1 MLWLVHTAILSRKWN
16 KESVEKIPF
25 QKSNWNFIDL
35 NRILCKLN
43 LANIWSMKLVFRFDK
58 SAGEIVNGNAHT
70 SVLSFQIRSIAFT
83 KLCRFQRRTHSTVMA
98 TWTKQIQEKW
108 SKYKQKKR
116 VDGEG
121 ERGRVSGLLSER
133 SEYWSE
139 YWDFIR
145 TPPDGVSFGYEYL
158 HVIHSVKN
166 LRFLHLSFAACLF
179 KCCIPIQANTHN
191 YFFYKGKTLFYCAT
205 QWLRLEH

>member
-1 MLWLVHTAILSRKWN
+1 MSTTKWRPFPRIDHTSSRTEWNKVFKFFRKTERYNMLWLVHTAILSRKWN

-43 LANIWSMKLVFRFDK
+43 LANIWSMKLVFRFVK

-70 SVLSFQIRSIAFT
+70 SFLSFQIRSIAFT

-108 SKYKQKKR
+108 SKYKQKT
-116 VDGEG
+116 GLMG
-121 ERGRVSGLLSER
+121 RGGGGGWEV
-133 SEYWSE
+133 
-139 YWDFIR
+139 F
-145 TPPDGVSFGYEYL
+145 
-158 HVIHSVKN
+158 
-166 LRFLHLSFAACLF
+166 
-179 KCCIPIQANTHN
+179 
-191 YFFYKGKTLFYCAT
+191 
-205 QWLRLEH
+205 

>member
-43 LANIWSMKLVFRFDK
+43 LANIWSMKLVFQFVK
-58 SAGEIVNGNAHT
+58 SAGEI
-70 SVLSFQIRSIAFT
+70 SSFLSFQIRSIAFT

-108 SKYKQKKR
+108 SKYKQKTGLMGR
-116 VDGEG
+116 GEG
-121 ERGRVSGLLSER
+121 EGGKGRVRGLLSER

-145 TPPDGVSFGYEYL
+145 TPSDRVSFGYECLL
-158 HVIHSVKN
+158 HVYLNVVSLFRQIRIISFFTKVKPSFIVPHSDYAWSTKSKFPFHPKN
-166 LRFLHLSFAACLF
+166 MSL
-179 KCCIPIQANTHN
+179 
-191 YFFYKGKTLFYCAT
+191 
-205 QWLRLEH
+205 